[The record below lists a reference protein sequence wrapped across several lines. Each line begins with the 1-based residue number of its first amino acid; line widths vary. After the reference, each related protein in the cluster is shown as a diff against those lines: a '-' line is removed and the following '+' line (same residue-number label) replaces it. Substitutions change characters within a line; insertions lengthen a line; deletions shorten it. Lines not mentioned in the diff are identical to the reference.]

1 MHYVR
6 PEVED
11 YGDLVSRTADGVGM
25 AHLGLG
31 ALAAVSSPV
40 VPTTG
45 GGDVL
50 PSTDSSGTPGSSDGG
65 GDDAGDVAGD
75 TASGD
80 SDGGSAGG
88 GSGGGG
94 SSGGGGGGGG
104 GKLAFTGF
112 VAAAV
117 GAIGA
122 GLTGAGAAV
131 RKYLARR

>member
-1 MHYVR
+1 MQYVR

-11 YGDLVSRTADGVGM
+11 YGDLVSITADGVAMG
-25 AHLGLG
+25 HLGLG

-40 VPTTG
+40 VPTTS

-50 PSTDSSGTPGSSDGG
+50 PSTASSGTPGSGDVG

-80 SDGGSAGG
+80 SDGASGGG

-94 SSGGGGGGGG
+94 SGGGGGD
-104 GKLAFTGF
+104 GKLPFTGF
-112 VAAAV
+112 AAGLV
-117 GAIGA
+117 GVIGA